1 MLTLTYAC
9 HVAHLDP
16 LTGEGMLVLPR
27 VDDDMHMP
35 GLPGSLHE
43 ADWSAVVM
51 RNLDGLGWEPSEDV
65 DGDGLTVAVGVTRD
79 GREVIALYGREP
91 VLSEPTVGERAEAMM
106 ALCEAAGV
114 VVLAT

>member
-16 LTGEGMLVLPR
+16 LTGEGLLVLPR

-43 ADWSAVVM
+43 ADWNAVT
-51 RNLDGLGWEPSEDV
+51 RKLDGLGWEPSVDV

-79 GREVIALYGREP
+79 GREALAMYGREP
-91 VLSEPTVGERAEAMM
+91 VVSEPTVGERAEAMM

-114 VVLAT
+114 AALAT